1 MLNISSIQLMN
12 KTPAYCLFALLLSCQ
27 AQAEIFVCKGGNN
40 QLTYQDE
47 PCPDK
52 TLRKLKNV
60 PDAPIEDQILARERT
75 DRAIA
80 LSEQRAAAAE
90 AERQQQQKEFR
101 EQQAIAIEKQKLELL
116 QRQTLA
122 AEQSAI
128 PPWILGVR
136 PAHRFK
142 HLRPYVNRGSLG
154 VGNNRSSLNP
164 SRHNRP
170 EDGQHNRR
178 QR

>member
-1 MLNISSIQLMN
+1 MRLTNRHLNRHF
-12 KTPAYCLFALLLSCQ
+12 CFLFGLLLNCP
-27 AQAEIFVCKGGNN
+27 AQAEIFVCKDGNN

-47 PCPDK
+47 PCPNK

-60 PDAPIEDQILARERT
+60 PDAPIEDQILARERIE
-75 DRAIA
+75 RANA
-80 LSEQRAAAAE
+80 QSKERAAAAE
-90 AERQQQQKEFR
+90 LERQQQQKEYR
-101 EQQAIAIEKQKLELL
+101 ELQAIAIEKQKLELL
-116 QRQTLA
+116 ERQTLA

-136 PAHRFK
+136 PAHRFG

-154 VGNNRSSLNP
+154 VGNSRSSINRP
-164 SRHNRP
+164 RHNRQNNNQ
-170 EDGQHNRR
+170 DRSR